1 MSQQPSLREPS
12 VAIPPVWS
20 ALPSDLQQCAVR
32 LLTQLAF
39 AAFRQQLS
47 SLPQEIDHDHATQPR
62 QDSPR
67 PS

>member
-1 MSQQPSLREPS
+1 MSQQPSSSEPS

-39 AAFRQQLS
+39 AHFRQHPS
-47 SLPQEIDHDHATQPR
+47 SSTQEIDHDHATQPL